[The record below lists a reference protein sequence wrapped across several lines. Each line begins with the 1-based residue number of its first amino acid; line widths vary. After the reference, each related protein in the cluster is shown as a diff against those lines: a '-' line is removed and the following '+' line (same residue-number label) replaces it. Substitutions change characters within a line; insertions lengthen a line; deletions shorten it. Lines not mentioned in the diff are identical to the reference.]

1 MIKSYFLLKKDYPA
15 GPYSLTELK
24 SLPIEVDDK
33 IRFSDDNWKNASD
46 FPELVDC
53 FSNHSINQ
61 QSDPPPFDRKKF
73 NAKFFDSNSHENIAP
88 IPQKKRRNYFRTIG
102 ILCILGLII
111 FNVGQFII
119 DNRINPSPPVDILQP
134 PPPNPII
141 AFKLSNHSKK
151 FFDFLKPCNSE
162 KNNIDEKCDYR
173 NPAVRNYALSL
184 IDPANEGE
192 FNLGQVCDIYDKIRN
207 SWIYIND
214 PETYNYLAFASETI
228 NNGFRGDCDDYA
240 ILMAALLSSIGGE
253 VRVTYGYNNESGH
266 AYTEINLGKTNL
278 DEAIA
283 YLQWRY
289 KDNVGEYYRKEDQEH
304 NNWINVDWF
313 SEPASPGGK
322 YFEETYG
329 THYYI
334 LQEFCETY

>member
-1 MIKSYFLLKKDYPA
+1 MIHKNYYLLKKDYPI
-15 GPYSLTELK
+15 GPYTLPELSLIPLK
-24 SLPIEVDDK
+24 NEDK
-33 IRFSDDNWKNASD
+33 IRLGDDVWKNANE
-46 FPELVDC
+46 FPELLSI
-53 FSNHSINQ
+53 FSNLT
-61 QSDPPPFDRKKF
+61 
-73 NAKFFDSNSHENIAP
+73 IAP
-88 IPQKKRRNYFRTIG
+88 PQPPAFNREQFDAKYFSRNNKKTLVSNPPKKKRNYLR
-102 ILCILGLII
+102 ILGFICVLGLII
-111 FNVGQFII
+111 FNFGRLIFDEGFTTPPI
-119 DNRINPSPPVDILQP
+119 DLIQP

-141 AFKLSNHSKK
+141 AFRLSNHSKK

-162 KNNIDEKCDYR
+162 KNNVDEKCDYK
-173 NPAVRNYALSL
+173 NPGVRNYALSL

-192 FNLGQVCDIYDKIRN
+192 FNLGQVCDIYDKIRT

-214 PETYNYLAFASETI
+214 PETYNYLAYASETI

-289 KDNVGEYYRKEDQEH
+289 KDNVGEYYRKEDKEH

-322 YFEETYG
+322 YFEETSG